1 MNESVEAMPFP
12 LGGGPLVGRK
22 RRALSTLCILIRAGF
37 ALALGLSLVSDPAMV
52 LSEFSYKPNPS
63 GQLLI
68 ERLAGVWITVW
79 GLYTIYVCA
88 NCLITSENAD
98 SEMLSRSL
106 QIAGLGGVGD
116 KKANAVLNFLGTLA
130 CIFIASQ
137 VDPPHTSNAPSK
149 RGAVVETQPLGWDLT
164 QVYLTTGFF
173 TLVTDGVTFVLCGA
187 GPRVI
192 KISENSF
199 IRLNT
204 AEDSFKN
211 NLLSGNSD
219 GDVTVIKR
227 INSHT
232 QLFSTA
238 PGVDKKKK

>member
-1 MNESVEAMPFP
+1 
-12 LGGGPLVGRK
+12 VGRK

-68 ERLAGVWITVW
+68 ERLAGIWITVW
-79 GLYTIYVCA
+79 GLYTIY
-88 NCLITSENAD
+88 
-98 SEMLSRSL
+98 
-106 QIAGLGGVGD
+106 IAGLGGVGD

-137 VDPPHTSNAPSK
+137 VDPPHTSNASSK